1 MIAWL
6 AMNWGT
12 ILVLCILLSI
22 VAAILFTLRRDR
34 KLRQN
39 SCGVH
44 CAGCGG
50 HCAGCAG
57 GCHG

>member
-1 MIAWL
+1 MLAWF

-22 VAAILFTLRRDR
+22 VAAIVFTLRRDR
-34 KLRQN
+34 KLGKN
-39 SCGVH
+39 SCGVR

>member
-6 AMNWGT
+6 AANIGT
-12 ILVLCILLSI
+12 ILVLCVLLAI
-22 VAAILFTLRRDR
+22 VAAVVFSMRRDR
-34 KLRQN
+34 KLGKS
-39 SCGVH
+39 SCGGN
-44 CAGCGG
+44 CSACGG

>member
-6 AMNWGT
+6 AMNCGT
-12 ILVLCILLSI
+12 ILVLCILLSV
-22 VAAILFTLRRDR
+22 VAAIVFTLRRDR
-34 KLRQN
+34 KLGKN